1 MRFSPEFVEKVR
13 DSVNIAD
20 VIGQYTSFKNTG
32 HNLMGLCPF
41 PDHREKTPSFSVSES
56 KQVYYCFGCKK
67 SGNIINFLMDYNG
80 MSFLDAV
87 EYLASRASIPLPQES
102 LSQRENQDDRQKL
115 LKINLLAGAF
125 FRKNL
130 SNLSANHPAK
140 EYLKKRGLSQE
151 IVDTFKIG
159 FSLDEWSSL
168 SQHLSFKKA
177 PLHLAQN
184 LGLIKQKPNKKE
196 SYDIFRNRIMF
207 PIISPKGEVLG
218 FGGRTIA
225 NENPKYLNSPES
237 PIFHKGKVLYGLN
250 ESAKHI
256 RTEDAVIVVEGYMDL
271 IALYQHGFKNV
282 VATMGTAL
290 TVEHAKLI
298 KRFTNNVYVLFDSDQ
313 AGQFAQERSLPI
325 LLTEKLLPK
334 AIDIGEKKDP
344 DEFLNS
350 LGAHEFLER
359 LKNAKDLFFVIWN
372 RIFKGFNGSP
382 TESVQKMTA
391 IAPYLLSVQDLA
403 LRELYI
409 LEIASQL
416 GVDRQWVLKSLRE
429 HTQKLE
435 NKSVATTKNNSQ
447 EAPSQDT
454 QEQQFSEEIFEKIQ
468 IKNPPKEEVFLINLA
483 LSNEVILQ
491 ELIDWGLQEKLTP
504 SGLDLVFK
512 KASNEYRQERSNFA
526 TLTSNLCSM
535 VNDKAVITL
544 HLDKDWVEE
553 QGIEKL
559 KNDCLQRVTERFLK
573 KRTQAL
579 VNEIKADADPE
590 KLEQFMNVIRNR
602 QSLRQVKE

>member
-115 LKINLLAGAF
+115 LKINLLAGSF
-125 FRKNL
+125 YRKNFSDL
-130 SNLSANHPAK
+130 SENHLAR
-140 EYLKKRGLSQE
+140 EYVKKRGLTKE
-151 IVDTFKIG
+151 IIDTFKIG

-168 SQHLSFKKA
+168 SQYLSFKKA

-207 PIISPKGEVLG
+207 PIVSPKGEVLG
-218 FGGRTIA
+218 FGGRTIT

-237 PIFHKGKVLYGLN
+237 PVFHKGKVLYGLN
-250 ESAKHI
+250 ESAKFI
-256 RTEDAVIVVEGYMDL
+256 RIEDAVIVVEGYMDL
-271 IALYQHGFKNV
+271 IALYQYGFKNV

-290 TVEHAKLI
+290 TIDHAKLI
-298 KRFTNNVYVLFDSDQ
+298 KRFTKNVYVLFDSDQ

-325 LLTEKLLPK
+325 LLSESLLPK
-334 AIDIGEKKDP
+334 AVDIGEKKDP
-344 DEFLNS
+344 DDFLKTFGAEEFS
-350 LGAHEFLER
+350 KR
-359 LKNAKDLFFVIWN
+359 LKNSKDLFFVIWH

-382 TESVQKMTA
+382 TEAIQKMSA
-391 IAPYLLSVQDLA
+391 IAPYVLSIQDSA
-403 LRELYI
+403 LRELYV

-416 GVDRQWVLKSLRE
+416 GVDRQWVVKSLRE
-429 HTQKLE
+429 QTQKSE
-435 NKSVATTKNNSQ
+435 NKSVVTAEKVDSGKALQ
-447 EAPSQDT
+447 KT
-454 QEQQFSEEIFEKIQ
+454 QFLEGIFEKVE

-483 LSNEVILQ
+483 LSNEAILQ
-491 ELIDWGLQEKLTP
+491 ELIEWGLQEKLTP

-526 TLTSNLCSM
+526 TLTSKLCSL
-535 VNDKAVITL
+535 VNNKAVITL
-544 HLDKDWVEE
+544 HLDENWVEAE
-553 QGIEKL
+553 EAEKL

-573 KRTQAL
+573 KQTQAL